1 MNLKFLRKQNN
12 FRISNARNLNFRA
25 KNRDFLC
32 WILIK
37 EDHGLYEQWYMKIP
51 ISRGFELGSP
61 SSAWTSGTPIG
72 LILTPRPK
80 NFLDQKTRENRVW
93 NFQIALAGA
102 LLKLSKWNFDSRRV
116 WVSSWYRYSRKKW
129 FETFHFSDFFKKPD
143 VGGRKMGY
151 FWMGSCSG

>member
-1 MNLKFLRKQNN
+1 MTLKKSSKIVL
-12 FRISNARNLNFRA
+12 
-25 KNRDFLC
+25 
-32 WILIK
+32 K

-116 WVSSWYRYSRKKW
+116 WVSSWYRISRKKW
-129 FETFHFSDFFKKPD
+129 FETFHFSDFFKKPA

-151 FWMGSCSG
+151 FLNRAKFSQIRHAICQTRGIRGC